1 VKNSKTRLLLA
12 VIFGVAGGLLSSL
25 AYPTNAIWVAIIPAV
40 ALILYAISIV
50 KPAQS
55 LLVGFF
61 AGVAFYA
68 SQIPWMTVYLGPVPW
83 LALSVLEGVIFAL
96 GSFALALAFKGR
108 AELAKTTF
116 FSNVNLASDGGVT
129 LDRSRMGRNDFSIRR
144 LSVVESGSLA
154 VELTLGTLG
163 FLGWRLAAHLC
174 ARVRNGAHALRT

>member
-25 AYPTNAIWVAIIPAV
+25 AYPANAIWIAIIPSI
-40 ALILYAISIV
+40 ALILYAISLV

-83 LALSVLEGVIFAL
+83 LALSVLEGLIFAL
-96 GSFALALAFKGR
+96 GSLAIALALKA
-108 AELAKTTF
+108 AKTWPSTY
-116 FSNVNLASDGGVT
+116 FSNANLALIVASLWTCLLYTSD
-129 LDRSRMGRNDFSIRR
+129 
-144 LSVVESGSLA
+144 
-154 VELTLGTLG
+154 
-163 FLGWRLAAHLC
+163 AADE
-174 ARVRNGAHALRT
+174 

>member
-1 VKNSKTRLLLA
+1 MKNSKTRLLLA

-25 AYPTNAIWVAIIPAV
+25 AYPANAIWVAIIPAV

-83 LALSVLEGVIFAL
+83 LALSVLEGLIFAL
-96 GSFALALAFKGR
+96 GSLALALALK
-108 AELAKTTF
+108 AAKSWKTTF
-116 FSNVNLASDGGVT
+116 FSNVNLALILASLWTAREWVAMTFPYGGFPW
-129 LDRSRMGRNDFSIRR
+129 SRVA
-144 LSVVESGSLA
+144 LSQSNSPLAPWVFWGGGSL
-154 VELTLGTLG
+154 LTFVPRTM
-163 FLGWRLAAHLC
+163 
-174 ARVRNGAHALRT
+174 RV